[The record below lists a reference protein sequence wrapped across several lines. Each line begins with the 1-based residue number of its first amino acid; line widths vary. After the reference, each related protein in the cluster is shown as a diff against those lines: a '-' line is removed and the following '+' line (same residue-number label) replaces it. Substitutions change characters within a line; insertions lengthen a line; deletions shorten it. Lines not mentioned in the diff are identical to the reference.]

1 MHDLFT
7 IQRWYSQTE
16 FVAYQMVQMIQSISQ
31 NRSDKKI
38 TLADLRYIVSVAYL
52 TIYPGTTMFPQGSG
66 HVFGHFPHPFV
77 YYVKGLSNGNA
88 SCIWRVQLH
97 PSKSVFATPQTMG
110 AVCVSEPHSASI
122 VQYKT
127 DVSPAQIWPT
137 LKIKPGEVKIIVE
150 TNVFYG
156 SDGTYWRFADGRIG
170 VPSREAFGLFLIT
183 PKHTAGGSGYFNSV
197 VIFSPN
203 PGLFDEGGPQ

>member
-38 TLADLRYIVSVAYL
+38 TLADLRYILSAAYL
-52 TIYPGTTMFPQGSG
+52 TIYPGTTMYWKNRG
-66 HVFGHFPHPFV
+66 HEFAHFPHPFV

-97 PSKSVFATPQTMG
+97 PSHSVCVSPQTMY
-110 AVCVSEPHSASI
+110 AACVSESHSISI

-127 DVSPAQIWPT
+127 DVPPAQIWPT

-150 TNVFYG
+150 TNV
-156 SDGTYWRFADGRIG
+156 
-170 VPSREAFGLFLIT
+170 
-183 PKHTAGGSGYFNSV
+183 H
-197 VIFSPN
+197 
-203 PGLFDEGGPQ
+203 

>member
-38 TLADLRYIVSVAYL
+38 TLADLRYIVSAAYL
-52 TIYPGTTMFPQGSG
+52 TIYPGTTMYWKNQG
-66 HVFGHFPHPFV
+66 HEFGHFPHPFV

-97 PSKSVFATPQTMG
+97 PSHSGSVSPRTMDG
-110 AVCVSEPHSASI
+110 GCVSEPHSASI

-127 DVSPAQIWPT
+127 DVSPTQIYPA
-137 LKIKPGEVKIIVE
+137 LKIKPGEIKIIVE
-150 TNVFYG
+150 ALIFYG
-156 SDGTYWRFADGRIG
+156 CDGNYWRFADGRRG

-183 PKHTAGGSGYFNSV
+183 PKRTGSGYFNSV

-203 PGLFDEGGPQ
+203 PGLFDEGGPK